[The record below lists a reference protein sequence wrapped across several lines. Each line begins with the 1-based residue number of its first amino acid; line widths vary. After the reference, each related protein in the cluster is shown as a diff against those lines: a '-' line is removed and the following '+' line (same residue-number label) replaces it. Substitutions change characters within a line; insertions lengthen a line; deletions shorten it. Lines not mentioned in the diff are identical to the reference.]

1 MDFYET
7 LGLKRDASDSAIKK
21 AYREMAFK
29 YHPDRNKD
37 PDASTKTQA
46 INEAYETLSDPQ
58 RRQQY
63 DNPEP
68 QHPFMGHMGNPMA
81 HMGVPM
87 NIFEMMRNMGH
98 MGPGGPMGEPM
109 MFHFEHVH
117 NIGALESTIEL
128 TFEQAYKGHT
138 LPVTVTREVIQ
149 GMSRGRET
157 ETMYIPIPPGMDNG
171 EIIEVTEKGHH
182 IQQKR
187 GSLKLHVIVK
197 PHEVFERKGM
207 NLYCTHSLTF
217 KESICGFDF
226 MLNLLDGTSLKLKS
240 SPGHVIQ
247 NMDERIIKGKG
258 IHRGSDGDLYVKFKV
273 GSPGVLSDEIVEVL
287 GNLL

>member
-7 LGLKRDASDSAIKK
+7 LGVKRDANESTIKK
-21 AYREMAFK
+21 AYRELSFK
-29 YHPDRNKD
+29 THPDRNPS
-37 PDASTKTQA
+37 PDASVKMQA

-68 QHPFMGHMGNPMA
+68 QHPFGHPMGHP
-81 HMGVPM
+81 MGVPM

-98 MGPGGPMGEPM
+98 MGPMGPMGEPM

-117 NIGALESTIEL
+117 NMGSLESTIEL
-128 TFEQAYKGHT
+128 TFEQAYRGHT
-138 LPVTVTREVIQ
+138 LPVTITREVIQ
-149 GMSRGRET
+149 GMTRGRET
-157 ETMYIPIPPGMDNG
+157 ETMYVPVPPGLDNG
-171 EIIEVTEKGHH
+171 EIIEITEKGHH

-187 GSLKLHVIVK
+187 GSLKLHVQVT

-207 NLYCTHSLTF
+207 DLFCTHTLTF

-226 MLNLLDGTSLKLKS
+226 MLQLLDGTSLKLKS

-247 NMDERIIKGKG
+247 NMDERVIKGKG
-258 IHRGSDGDLYVKFKV
+258 IHRGSDGDLHVRFKV
-273 GSPGVLSDEIVEVL
+273 SSPGVLSDEAVQTL
-287 GNLL
+287 SNLL